1 MKNPEKSFEQHL
13 LPIVVGVIIGL
24 CIPFIIDGCLKVV
37 IPVTKTSYFE
47 ECPDHVAGN

>member
-24 CIPFIIDGCLKVV
+24 CIPFVIDGCLKA
-37 IPVTKTSYFE
+37 ITPVTKTSYFE
-47 ECPDHVAGN
+47 EHTSHVGN